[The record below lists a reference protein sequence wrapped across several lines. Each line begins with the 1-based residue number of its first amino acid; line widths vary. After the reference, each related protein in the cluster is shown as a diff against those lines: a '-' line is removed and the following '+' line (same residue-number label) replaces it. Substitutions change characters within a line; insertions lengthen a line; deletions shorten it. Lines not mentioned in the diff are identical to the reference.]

1 MKRSRSTTVWFSTL
15 SVICWAWLAASCGGS
30 SPAASAT
37 ATDRSTKA
45 SATRIET
52 LEHVDTSD
60 LTDAEKT
67 LWVDLVNDQLSP
79 CGDPVTVAK
88 CIATHNKCGACVTA
102 ARYLVRLVTE
112 GYDRQTIVDQYQ
124 GRFAKEHAL
133 QLSIDDAPSRGAPMA
148 KVTIVEFSD
157 FECPHCG
164 AAHPELVQLLRT
176 FEGSV
181 RLVYKYFPLSGHQR
195 AMPAARA
202 AEAARMQGKFW
213 EMHDLLFEHQR
224 SLTDEDL
231 TKYAQQLGLDMTRF
245 AADLSS
251 ETSQKRIDA
260 SKAEGQ
266 KLGVEATPSFFVNGR
281 QFREAPRALVAYVRE
296 ELEL

>member
-1 MKRSRSTTVWFSTL
+1 MRRSRSKGSL
-15 SVICWAWLAASCGGS
+15 GVICRVSVLLVLSACASSTQGAS
-30 SPAASAT
+30 TPA
-37 ATDRSTKA
+37 DRSAKPGG
-45 SATRIET
+45 TRIES
-52 LEHVDTSD
+52 LEHVDTAE
-60 LTDAEKT
+60 LTDAEKAQ
-67 LWVDLVNDQLSP
+67 WVDLVNDQLSP
-79 CGDPVTVAK
+79 CGDPISVAK
-88 CIATHNKCGACVTA
+88 CVATHNKCGACVTA

-124 GRFAKEHAL
+124 SRFAKERAL
-133 QLSIDDAPSRGAPMA
+133 AVPVDDAPSRGAPMA

-157 FECPHCG
+157 FQCPHCG

-176 FEGSV
+176 FDGSV
-181 RLVYKYFPLSGHQR
+181 RLVYKYFPLSGHDR

-224 SLTDEDL
+224 SLTDEDI
-231 TKYAQQLGLDMTRF
+231 TKYAQQLGLDTARF
-245 AADLSS
+245 AADSS
-251 ETSQKRIDA
+251 AEAVQKRIDA

-266 KLGVEATPSFFVNGR
+266 KLGVEATPSFYVNGR
-281 QFREAPRALVAYVRE
+281 QFKEAPRALAAYVRE